1 MVVCNARSFLVAA
14 FRKTKP
20 DVLTKNENTTV
31 EEKSDKND
39 TEEVKSEEISEKK
52 EK

>member
-1 MVVCNARSFLVAA
+1 MKIS
-14 FRKTKP
+14 
-20 DVLTKNENTTV
+20 TV

-52 EK
+52 KNKRLIKFKIL

>member
-1 MVVCNARSFLVAA
+1 M
-14 FRKTKP
+14 K
-20 DVLTKNENTTV
+20 NTTV

-39 TEEVKSEEISEKK
+39 KEEVKSEEISEKK